1 MPLYRTQS
9 FAPEKLLTIAINL
22 LHRAF
27 GESTR
32 LAAKHRFQHLESGK
46 AIYLA
51 TVRMDDGSE
60 LKVNAKLDSS
70 ELQGKLNFG
79 GFRQLITQLLSGC
92 VRQLDSKQ
100 PLNTFSDQDAKRWI
114 YLIPALYQ
122 SEVALNML
130 VLGVNMRQAGEV
142 TIELMFVDPA
152 QFQQQ
157 DQQQEGQ
164 QQDTHQEMPLVQS

>member
-9 FAPEKLLTIAINL
+9 FAPEKLLTIAVNL

-32 LAAKHRFQHLESGK
+32 LSAKHRFQHLENGRTV
-46 AIYLA
+46 YLA
-51 TVRMDDGSE
+51 TVRMEDGSE
-60 LKVNAKLDSS
+60 LKVNLRLERS
-70 ELQGKLNFG
+70 ELLGKLNFG
-79 GFRQLITQLLSGC
+79 GFRQLVAQLIAAC
-92 VRQLDSKQ
+92 VHQLNSTQ

-130 VLGVNMRQAGEV
+130 VLGVNMRQGGEV

-152 QFQQQ
+152 QFKLDQEQNQ
-157 DQQQEGQ
+157 DQSQP
-164 QQDTHQEMPLVQS
+164 QEMPLVES